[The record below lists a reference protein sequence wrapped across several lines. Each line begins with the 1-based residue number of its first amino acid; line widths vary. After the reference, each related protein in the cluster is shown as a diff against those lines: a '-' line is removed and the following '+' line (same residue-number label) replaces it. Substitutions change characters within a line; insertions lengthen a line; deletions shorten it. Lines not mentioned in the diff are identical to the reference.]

1 MIDRKLHKTLEKIWG
16 KHYLED
22 YCSKN
27 FFEIRI
33 VIQKTLYLLMHN
45 DNHKIEFLQPY
56 KWTFYLRGPYS
67 SDIAHMLFHI
77 NNLKS
82 EIDKKEIKFNEEEL
96 KSIDLFI
103 QFKNKLEEINDLN
116 KKNQNK
122 DYFINISDIFEAA
135 ATLLYI
141 YRDLNSNLNEKDKIN
156 LNFNKISRVFKELKL
171 ELSERLRNEQLSKI
185 FNLLKEFNY
194 IKSGN

>member
-103 QFKNKLEEINDLN
+103 QFKRPGYYPVFFLSLN
-116 KKNQNK
+116 QLTSK
-122 DYFINISDIFEAA
+122 
-135 ATLLYI
+135 TLLKSI
-141 YRDLNSNLNEKDKIN
+141 
-156 LNFNKISRVFKELKL
+156 
-171 ELSERLRNEQLSKI
+171 I
-185 FNLLKEFNY
+185 FNLHL
-194 IKSGN
+194 